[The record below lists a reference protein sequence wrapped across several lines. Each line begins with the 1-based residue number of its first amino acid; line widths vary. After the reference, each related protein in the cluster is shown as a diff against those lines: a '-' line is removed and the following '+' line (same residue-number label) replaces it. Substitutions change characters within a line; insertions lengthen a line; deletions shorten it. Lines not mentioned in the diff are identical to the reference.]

1 MWSLTPP
8 TCVDTHVER
17 SAENV
22 WYVAFD
28 PRSCSGTYIRP
39 YVKYIMIYYINSVD
53 RSGVECVCVREKNI
67 ATSTQELFIYVCISR
82 PRALTASIKASSLE
96 FVLSSLAFVSTILLN
111 APSSL
116 VSCW

>member
-28 PRSCSGTYIRP
+28 PRSCSGAYIRP
-39 YVKYIMIYYINSVD
+39 YVKYIMIYYINSGD
-53 RSGVECVCVREKNI
+53 RSGVECVCEREKYSNKHTGVVYLCMYFTPKGI
-67 ATSTQELFIYVCISR
+67 DCF
-82 PRALTASIKASSLE
+82 
-96 FVLSSLAFVSTILLN
+96 N
-111 APSSL
+111 
-116 VSCW
+116 